1 MLSYPVAEALELL
14 TLKLGTAK
22 ESLSNCE
29 EDMDFLRQQITT
41 LEVNTARLYNYDIT
55 MKRKEKEEAERSAGD
70 I

>member
-14 TLKLGTAK
+14 KLKLGTAK

>member
-1 MLSYPVAEALELL
+1 MLSYPVAEALVLL
-14 TLKLGTAK
+14 KGKLAAAK

-41 LEVNTARLYNYDIT
+41 LEVNTARLYNYEVT